1 MSSQFGPRQGAGGV
15 STGIARDPAQLV
27 PIHLNI
33 NYETELGIATY
44 VYIYM
49 ISSLLK

>member
-1 MSSQFGPRQGAGGV
+1 MSSQFGPRTGAGAV

-33 NYETELGIATY
+33 NYDNELGTDDDFEKITR
-44 VYIYM
+44 I
-49 ISSLLK
+49 IHL